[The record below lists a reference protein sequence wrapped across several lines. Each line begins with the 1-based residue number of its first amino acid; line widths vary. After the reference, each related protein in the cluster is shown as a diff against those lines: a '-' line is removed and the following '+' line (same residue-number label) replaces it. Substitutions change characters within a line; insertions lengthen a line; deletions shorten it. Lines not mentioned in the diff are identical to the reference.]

1 MKLPKVDD
9 VRKKARAIEG
19 AKNVT
24 LKEEDIE
31 QVKDYL
37 LEPAQTVIIML
48 VGCSCYCQIIQE
60 KQKYRKTPRN
70 YAMTKSRIMREKV
83 RLSQYGYFLWS
94 TLH

>member
-31 QVKDYL
+31 QVNHYL
-37 LEPAQTVIIML
+37 LDQLKRCDVDGL
-48 VGCSCYCQIIQE
+48 LFYYQIIQE
-60 KQKYRKTPRN
+60 KQKYRKNPRN

-83 RLSQYGYFLWS
+83 RL
-94 TLH
+94 

>member
-31 QVKDYL
+31 QVMIL
-37 LEPAQTVIIML
+37 LGLAQDV
-48 VGCSCYCQIIQE
+48 
-60 KQKYRKTPRN
+60 
-70 YAMTKSRIMREKV
+70 
-83 RLSQYGYFLWS
+83 
-94 TLH
+94 

>member
-31 QVKDYL
+31 QVIMIAYCNKFNIFT
-37 LEPAQTVIIML
+37 TVHVCL
-48 VGCSCYCQIIQE
+48 
-60 KQKYRKTPRN
+60 
-70 YAMTKSRIMREKV
+70 
-83 RLSQYGYFLWS
+83 
-94 TLH
+94 

>member
-1 MKLPKVDD
+1 MEKKGMKLPKVDD

-31 QVKDYL
+31 QVNHWL
-37 LEPAQTVIIML
+37 LGPVQKVL
-48 VGCSCYCQIIQE
+48 CRWVVHVNYCQIIQE
-60 KQKYRKTPRN
+60 KQKYRKNPRN

-83 RLSQYGYFLWS
+83 RL
-94 TLH
+94 

>member
-31 QVKDYL
+31 QVVMIIL
-37 LEPAQTVIIML
+37 LGPAQRPVIYIDGL
-48 VGCSCYCQIIQE
+48 VVRG
-60 KQKYRKTPRN
+60 T
-70 YAMTKSRIMREKV
+70 V
-83 RLSQYGYFLWS
+83 RLYKRNKS
-94 TLH
+94 TERHQETML

>member
-31 QVKDYL
+31 QV
-37 LEPAQTVIIML
+37 IMF
-48 VGCSCYCQIIQE
+48 VYHRTFFFFITWFKCYG
-60 KQKYRKTPRN
+60 
-70 YAMTKSRIMREKV
+70 
-83 RLSQYGYFLWS
+83 L
-94 TLH
+94 

>member
-31 QVKDYL
+31 QVMIL
-37 LEPAQTVIIML
+37 LGLAQLRRVKGIYVDGTVRSYKRNRSTERHQETML
-48 VGCSCYCQIIQE
+48 
-60 KQKYRKTPRN
+60 
-70 YAMTKSRIMREKV
+70 
-83 RLSQYGYFLWS
+83 
-94 TLH
+94 